1 MARDEDGFGLASASP
16 GQATGGMATGFSAYT
31 PVAARIAGLLALVLV
46 GVWVHSYLGGLALSS
61 PGILFNWHP
70 ILMTLGFAV
79 LMTEAVLAYKSP
91 WQRTFSRPQRKQV
104 HWIFHSA
111 ALVCAVLGFIAAWKS
126 HTLADPPIPNF
137 YSPHS
142 FLGAAALLLLL
153 GQFVYGFSAY
163 LWPTIALDRRAALGP
178 VHRFWGLATWGTGM
192 AAAALGCQ
200 EKATFLQAFGKKA
213 VYSGFL
219 RLPAV
224 TELLLLATV
233 LLVLWQYSPAA
244 APPSARRQQV
254 QYTAVQADEEGGAS
268 GST

>member
-1 MARDEDGFGLASASP
+1 MLFREYLFSLLDAGCHCLQGQYRWPYTAEAFLFGGVA
-16 GQATGGMATGFSAYT
+16 QADDSKHCSISSFALHIL
-31 PVAARIAGLLALVLV
+31 PAGV
-46 GVWVHSYLGGLALSS
+46 
-61 PGILFNWHP
+61 
-70 ILMTLGFAV
+70 
-79 LMTEAVLAYKSP
+79 
-91 WQRTFSRPQRKQV
+91 Q
-104 HWIFHSA
+104 
-111 ALVCAVLGFIAAWKS
+111 
-126 HTLADPPIPNF
+126 
-137 YSPHS
+137 
-142 FLGAAALLLLL
+142 
-153 GQFVYGFSAY
+153 
-163 LWPTIALDRRAALGP
+163 
-178 VHRFWGLATWGTGM
+178 
-192 AAAALGCQ
+192 LGCQ